1 MQEQQPQAGVQE
13 TAQEMILELEMKQD
27 FLEVEEWV

>member
-1 MQEQQPQAGVQE
+1 MVQEQGWAQE
-13 TAQEMILELEMKQD
+13 TAQEMDLELEMKQD

>member
-1 MQEQQPQAGVQE
+1 MAALQEVQE
-13 TAQEMILELEMKQD
+13 TAQEMAQELEMKQD

>member
-1 MQEQQPQAGVQE
+1 MQGQQEQAGAQE
-13 TAQEMILELEMKQD
+13 TAQEMVLELEMKQD